1 MDEDQQQ
8 EGQQEQKISPSAFT
22 SFNITSAPRR
32 PISSLALFQRQSA
45 ESDEQIRGVVR
56 KNQTAINTI
65 NLTLVNVTSQLREL
79 SLSLVKVSKGIKDS
93 AAIENLR
100 IAQEQKQAQLL
111 ADRNARRGVE
121 NTLERGIQ
129 AALFAPVQRIGA
141 KVRFTLSRLI
151 SFFNILLGGFLVGR
165 VIKTIEALVKGDEK
179 ALKGIGDTIVKQLT
193 AAGAIFVAING
204 GLGLAIRSL
213 TQLAFFMSRI
223 AISNL
228 LLKPI
233 TLIFSVAKA
242 VGAALV
248 ALAAA
253 GLGGI
258 PIPPI
263 GGSPRGGK
271 PPRIGGNRK
280 PTGPLGG
287 NLANIFAGLG
297 LRQIAINQGTDPN
310 IASAQLF
317 GGLIASGGLNRIG
330 VRLQRSNNRFVR
342 LGGSLLSFGSGV
354 LGMGG
359 AFSPQLVS
367 LLDQTDVSNA
377 ITGNV
382 TDMNSLLQNIQQS
395 NIPNI
400 EVVPT
405 ERPPQSV
412 GVEGRA
418 ALLMVTP
425 SSNGNN
431 PYLLNSHLQY
441 NVIPV

>member
-8 EGQQEQKISPSAFT
+8 EGQQEQKISSSAFT
-22 SFNITSAPRR
+22 SFNITPAPRR

-45 ESDEQIRGVVR
+45 ENDEQIRGVVR

-79 SLSLVKVSKGIKDS
+79 SLSLVKVSEGIKDS

-111 ADRNARRGVE
+111 ADRNARRGTE

-179 ALKGIGDTIVKQLT
+179 ALKDIGDTIVKQLT

-233 TLIFSVAKA
+233 ALIFSVAKA
-242 VGAALV
+242 TAATLV

-253 GLGGI
+253 GLGGL

-263 GGSPRGGK
+263 GGGRGGK
-271 PPRIGGNRK
+271 PPKIGGKRK
-280 PTGPLGG
+280 PIGPLGG
-287 NLANIFAGLG
+287 QLANIFAGLS
-297 LRQIAINQGTDPN
+297 LREISINQGTDPN

-317 GGLIASGGLNRIG
+317 GGLLAAGGLQRLGN
-330 VRLQRSNNRFVR
+330 RLQNVKNPFVR
-342 LGGSLLSFGSGV
+342 VGGKILSLGSG
-354 LGMGG
+354 LIGLGG

-382 TDMNSLLQNIQQS
+382 TDMDSLLQNIQQS

-400 EVVPT
+400 EVVAT
-405 ERPPQSV
+405 EKPPQSV
-412 GVEGRA
+412 GVEGRS

-425 SSNGNN
+425 SVNGKN

>member
-151 SFFNILLGGFLVGR
+151 SFFNVLLGGFLVGR

-263 GGSPRGGK
+263 GGGPRGGK

-342 LGGSLLSFGSGV
+342 LGGSILSFGSGV

>member
-8 EGQQEQKISPSAFT
+8 EGQQEQKISSSAFT

-56 KNQTAINTI
+56 KNQSAINTI

-79 SLSLVKVSKGIKDS
+79 SLSLVKVSAGIKES

-100 IAQEQKQAQLL
+100 IAQEQKQAQML
-111 ADRNARRGVE
+111 ADRNARRGTE
-121 NTLERGIQ
+121 NILERGIQ

-141 KVRFTLSRLI
+141 KVRFTLGRLI

-179 ALKGIGDTIVKQLT
+179 ALKGIGDVIVKQLT

-213 TQLAFFMSRI
+213 TQLAFFMGRV

-242 VGAALV
+242 AAAALV

-253 GLGGI
+253 GLGNL

-263 GGSPRGGK
+263 GGNQR
-271 PPRIGGNRK
+271 PPNVGGNRK
-280 PTGPLGG
+280 PKGPLGG
-287 NLANIFAGLG
+287 NLTNILAGLG
-297 LRQIAINQGTDPN
+297 LRQMAINQGTDPTTAN
-310 IASAQLF
+310 AQFL
-317 GGLIASGGLNRIG
+317 GGLFTAGGLNAIG
-330 VRLQRSNNRFVR
+330 RRLQRSPNRFAR
-342 LGGSLLSFGSGV
+342 LGGSILSTGSGIF
-354 LGMGG
+354 GMSA
-359 AFSPQLVS
+359 AFSPQLIS
-367 LLDQTDVSNA
+367 ILDQAEVSNA
-377 ITGNV
+377 VSGNV
-382 TDMNSLLQNIQQS
+382 NNFDDIFKNIEQS
-395 NIPNI
+395 NMPDI
-400 EVVPT
+400 EVVT
-405 ERPPQSV
+405 TQRPSQPVSA
-412 GVEGRA
+412 EGRG

-425 SSNGNN
+425 SINDKN
-431 PYLLNSHLQY
+431 PYILNSHLLY
-441 NVIPV
+441 NVIL

>member
-8 EGQQEQKISPSAFT
+8 DGQQEQKISSSAFT
-22 SFNITSAPRR
+22 SFNITPAPRR

-56 KNQTAINTI
+56 KNQSAINTI
-65 NLTLVNVTSQLREL
+65 NLTLVNVTGQLREL
-79 SLSLVKVSKGIKDS
+79 SLSLVKVSTGIKDS

-100 IAQEQKQAQLL
+100 IAQEQKQAQML
-111 ADRNARRGVE
+111 ADRNARRGTE

-141 KVRFTLSRLI
+141 KVRFTLGRLI

-179 ALKGIGDTIVKQLT
+179 ALKGIGDVIVKQLT

-213 TQLAFFMSRI
+213 TQLAFFMGRI

-242 VGAALV
+242 AGAALV

-258 PIPPI
+258 SIPPI
-263 GGSPRGGK
+263 RGNPRLPNNRRRNRVGGTS
-271 PPRIGGNRK
+271 
-280 PTGPLGG
+280 G
-287 NLANIFAGLG
+287 NLFNILG
-297 LRQIAINQGTDPN
+297 AFQLREFAINQGTDPN
-310 IASAQLF
+310 VATAQSI
-317 GGLIASGGLNRIG
+317 GGLIAAGGLNRLG
-330 VRLQRSNNRFVR
+330 DRLQKSPNRFAKV
-342 LGGSLLSFGSGV
+342 GGFLLSTFSGV
-354 LGMGG
+354 LGLGG

-367 LLDQTDVSNA
+367 LLDSAEVSNA
-377 ITGNV
+377 ISGNV
-382 TDMNSLLQNIQQS
+382 NNFDDIFKNIEQS

-400 EVVPT
+400 VVEPT
-405 ERPPQSV
+405 QRPSQPV
-412 GVEGRA
+412 TAEGRG

-425 SSNGNN
+425 SINDKN
-431 PYLLNSHLQY
+431 PYVLNSHLLY
-441 NVIPV
+441 NVIV

>member
-8 EGQQEQKISPSAFT
+8 DGQQEQKISSSAFT
-22 SFNITSAPRR
+22 SFNITPAPRR

-56 KNQTAINTI
+56 KNQSAINTI
-65 NLTLVNVTSQLREL
+65 NLTLVNVTGQLREL
-79 SLSLVKVSKGIKDS
+79 SLSLVKVSTGIKDS

-100 IAQEQKQAQLL
+100 IAQEQKQAQML
-111 ADRNARRGVE
+111 ADRNARRGTE

-141 KVRFTLSRLI
+141 KVRFTLGRLI

-179 ALKGIGDTIVKQLT
+179 ALKGIGDVIVKQLT

-213 TQLAFFMSRI
+213 TQLAFFMGRI

-242 VGAALV
+242 AGAALV

-253 GLGGI
+253 GIGNLH
-258 PIPPI
+258 IPPI
-263 GGSPRGGK
+263 GGR
-271 PPRIGGNRK
+271 PPRNIGNNRK
-280 PTGPLGG
+280 PSGPLGG
-287 NLANIFAGLG
+287 NLTNILAGLG
-297 LRQIAINQGTDPN
+297 LRQLAIDQGTDPTTAN
-310 IASAQLF
+310 AQFL
-317 GGLIASGGLNRIG
+317 GGLFTAGGLNAIG
-330 VRLQRSNNRFVR
+330 RRLQRSPNRFVR
-342 LGGSLLSFGSGV
+342 LGGSILSTGSGIF
-354 LGMGG
+354 GMGA

-367 LLDQTDVSNA
+367 LLDSTQVSNA
-377 ITGNV
+377 ISGN
-382 TDMNSLLQNIQQS
+382 TNSFDDIFKNIEQS

-400 EVVPT
+400 VVEPT
-405 ERPPQSV
+405 QQPSQPV
-412 GVEGRA
+412 TAEGRG

-425 SSNGNN
+425 SINDKN
-431 PYLLNSHLQY
+431 PYILNSHLLY
-441 NVIPV
+441 NVIV

>member
-263 GGSPRGGK
+263 GGGPRGGK

-342 LGGSLLSFGSGV
+342 LGGSILSFGSGV